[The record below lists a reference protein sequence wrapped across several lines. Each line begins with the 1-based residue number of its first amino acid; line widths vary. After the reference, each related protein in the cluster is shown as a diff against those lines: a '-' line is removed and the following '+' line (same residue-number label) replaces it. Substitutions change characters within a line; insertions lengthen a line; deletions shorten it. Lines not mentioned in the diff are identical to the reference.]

1 MVFYW
6 SPCSWPRYCFN
17 YGCSVEMELGSML
30 AEIGTTGAMI
40 WYLISENKR
49 LHKKLDDLTDKMFE
63 VLNGKD

>member
-1 MVFYW
+1 
-6 SPCSWPRYCFN
+6 
-17 YGCSVEMELGSML
+17 MELGSML
-30 AEIGTTGAMI
+30 AEIGTTGAML